1 MTKQQDATWY
11 DVIYDSKG
19 GNNYALHYTCSPY
32 YATWSVIADRLMRY
46 AEMDRVRVLDI
57 GCGVGQF
64 ARLLQDKGFRN
75 YTGIDF
81 SGVAIAQA
89 RVRCQSFTFMQEDAL
104 TSGYVSDGFDV
115 VTMLEF
121 LEHIEGDIAVLK
133 RIPAGTRVYATVP
146 NFSYT
151 SHVRYFADAGSVY
164 SRYSALFTDI
174 NVSAIRLNSEGL
186 MLFIFEGVRA

>member
-32 YATWSVIADRLMRY
+32 YATWCVIIDRLLRY
-46 AEMDRVRVLDI
+46 GSLRASILDI

-64 ARLLQDKGFRN
+64 AHLLSDSSFTG
-75 YTGIDF
+75 YVGIDF

-104 TSGYVSDGFDV
+104 TSGYVSDSYDV

-133 RIPAGTRVYATVP
+133 RIPAGTKVYATVP

-151 SHVRYFADAGSVY
+151 SHVRYFADAASVY